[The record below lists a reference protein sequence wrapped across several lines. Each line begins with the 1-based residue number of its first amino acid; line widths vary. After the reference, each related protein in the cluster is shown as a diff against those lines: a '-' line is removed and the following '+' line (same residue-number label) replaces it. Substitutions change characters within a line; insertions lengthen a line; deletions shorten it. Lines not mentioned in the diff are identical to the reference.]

1 MVRFWQKLQNRGEI
15 LALCCPNIHVNI
27 DCRPGSR
34 VFQDIVGLTA
44 AHCQGAGPFEINSP
58 ETTMTLCLPKDYL
71 CICHHL
77 TSKWI
82 RGSDG
87 HVREEPLNP

>member
-44 AHCQGAGPFEINSP
+44 AHCQGAA
-58 ETTMTLCLPKDYL
+58 LL
-71 CICHHL
+71 
-77 TSKWI
+77 
-82 RGSDG
+82 
-87 HVREEPLNP
+87 